1 MPGKRDEF
9 IDDNYQEISQS
20 CFVIIKITTMWKT
33 AAAAVAVLIFSNT
46 PQPKP
51 DWLEG

>member
-1 MPGKRDEF
+1 MPGKWHEF
-9 IDDNYQEISQS
+9 RDDNHREISQS
-20 CFVIIKITTMWKT
+20 CFVPVEITTIWKT
-33 AAAAVAVLIFSNT
+33 AEAAVAVLIFSNT